1 MRDNTHKARY
11 FSFGFIAALLL
22 ISLLFFFNLAPF
34 RGNSGARTTPATT
47 PSSSA
52 IKQAEKSSRVPLQLA
67 QQQAE
72 AIQLKLSKVSKEML
86 MDDLSVIATV
96 VPDESHISHIHTRV
110 AGWIEKLYITNTGE
124 SVRAGQAIADIYSQ
138 ELYASQIDYLAARE
152 LKGPPSAI
160 VESGRNRLKFFG
172 MSETEI
178 LEIEKSGKPH
188 RLVTLFAPRS
198 GIVAHRGIAVGTA
211 VDPTTEIAVIL
222 DLSRVWVWAE
232 VPEAASERIK
242 KGMTA
247 HLQLGSNSSSDIAAK
262 VEFIDPLLTET
273 TRALK
278 VRFSLPNPHRNLRPG
293 SYGKAIFKSTPRAAL
308 TVPREAL
315 VDTGD
320 TQYVYVM
327 TSNELYE
334 PRSVRVGVRQK
345 DRVEILDGLSEGERI
360 VAAGVFLLDS
370 ESRLRASG
378 GQSGGHRGHGKA
390 TDTPA
395 PASASQPHGSG
406 ERHD

>member
-1 MRDNTHKARY
+1 MRDNTKKALY
-11 FSFGFIAALLL
+11 FFCGFIAALLL

-34 RGNSGARTTPATT
+34 RGNSVAHTTPATT
-47 PSSSA
+47 SSTSA
-52 IKQAEKSSRVPLQLA
+52 TKQAGKSSRVPLQLT

-72 AIQLKLSKVSKEML
+72 AIQLTLSKVNKEML

-172 MSETEI
+172 MSEAEI

-188 RLVTLFAPRS
+188 RLVTLFAPRP

-232 VPEAASERIK
+232 VPEAASDRIK

-247 HLQLGSNSSSDIAAK
+247 HLQLGSGSAIAAR

-278 VRFSLPNPHRNLRPG
+278 VRFSLPNPQRNLRPG
-293 SYGKAIFKSTPRAAL
+293 SYGKAIFKSAPRAAL

-327 TSNELYE
+327 KTNDLYE

-345 DRVEILDGLSEGERI
+345 DRVEILDGLSEGEPI

-378 GQSGGHRGHGKA
+378 GQSGGHSGHGKA
-390 TDTPA
+390 PDTPA
-395 PASASQPHGSG
+395 PASASRQHGSG